1 MNRIDSL
8 LAKTKATKLLI
19 PFFTAGYPT
28 FEESLSFVRTAAN
41 NGANMIEIGIPF
53 SDPLADGPEIQYA
66 SRVSL
71 EQGTTLR
78 RILEGVVELRK
89 TVNIP
94 LILMGYFNPI
104 LAYGTKRFLSDAK
117 ASGVDGLIIPDL
129 PVEEA
134 DDIISLAK
142 TADISL
148 IFLVAPTTT
157 PERMKL
163 IDRATTGF
171 VYAVTVTGV
180 TGVTGRKKVF
190 DQSTDTY
197 LKRLQKTLR
206 HPFMAGFGVNSPE
219 SAARLCQYSDGVVIG
234 SALIKAIRETN
245 GKANEAIGQFLR
257 QIRQKLDE

>member
-1 MNRIDSL
+1 MNRIESL
-8 LAKTKATKLLI
+8 LSKTKATKLLI

-28 FEESLSFVRTAAN
+28 FDASLSYVRTAAN
-41 NGANMIEIGIPF
+41 SGANMIEIGIPF
-53 SDPLADGPEIQYA
+53 SDPLADGPEIQHA
-66 SRVSL
+66 SQIAL
-71 EQGTTLR
+71 EQGTSLK
-78 RILEGVVELRK
+78 RILEGVTELRK

-104 LAYGTKRFLSDAK
+104 LAYGTAKFFADAK
-117 ASGVDGLIIPDL
+117 TSGVDGLIIPDL
-129 PVEEA
+129 PIEEA
-134 DDIISLAK
+134 EEIITLAK
-142 TADISL
+142 KADISL
-148 IFLVAPTTT
+148 IFLVAPTTS
-157 PERMKL
+157 PERIKL

-180 TGVTGRKKVF
+180 TGVTGRQKVF

-234 SALIKAIRETN
+234 SALIKLIRETN

-257 QIRQKLDE
+257 QIRQQIDE